1 MRVLGLVSGWD
12 GCGFDIAMRNIRV
25 RSTLTGTVSVYGEDG
40 TKGRLAAASRRTEL
54 EFDGLVEGGSI
65 PEAGETLT
73 YQGRT
78 FLITSAT
85 LTAEKGRF
93 QRFAVRLNTA
103 TKPKCR
109 DCDGLHAKQEN
120 RSKRRT
126 TGDGH
131 ERKNGNRGGNAAE

>member
-12 GCGFDIAMRNIRV
+12 GSGFDIAMRNIRV

-40 TKGRLAAASRRTEL
+40 TKSRLAAASRRTEL

-73 YQGRT
+73 YQGRI

-93 QRFAVRLNTA
+93 QRFAVRA
-103 TKPKCR
+103 EHS
-109 DCDGLHAKQEN
+109 DEAEVSGL
-120 RSKRRT
+120 
-126 TGDGH
+126 
-131 ERKNGNRGGNAAE
+131 

>member
-1 MRVLGLVSGWD
+1 MRALGLVSGLD
-12 GCGFDIAMRNIRV
+12 GTGFDIAMRNIRV

-54 EFDGLVEGGSI
+54 EFDGLVEGGNI

-73 YQGRT
+73 WQGRT

-93 QRFAVRLNTA
+93 QRFAVRA
-103 TKPKCR
+103 EHS
-109 DCDGLHAKQEN
+109 DEAEVSGL
-120 RSKRRT
+120 
-126 TGDGH
+126 
-131 ERKNGNRGGNAAE
+131 